1 MSGARILVVDDDP
14 AILRVV
20 SRALEGRG
28 YAVQTLT
35 EGADV
40 ERTVAESKPEAILLD
55 LVLPDSD
62 GIDICRAIR
71 AKSSVPIIVLSA
83 IGDDK
88 KKVEALD
95 EGADDYLSKP
105 FSLDELLARI
115 RVALRRQAGAA
126 RGTVLS
132 AGPLEL
138 NIEAHSALVNGTAVH
153 LTPKEFDLC
162 RLLLQEQGRIL
173 TQRLILS
180 RVWGPE
186 YVDDSHIL
194 RTFVHQLRSKLAAA
208 SPDAARLIVN
218 DPGVGYRLQVD
229 KPAEAD
235 SPAR

>member
-20 SRALEGRG
+20 SRALEARG
-28 YAVQTLT
+28 YTVETLA
-35 EGADV
+35 EAAQV
-40 ERTVAESKPEAILLD
+40 ERTVAESRPEAILLD
-55 LVLPDSD
+55 LVLPDGD
-62 GIDICRAIR
+62 GIDLCRAIR

-115 RVALRRQAGAA
+115 RVALRRQAGTA
-126 RGTVLS
+126 RGTILS

-138 NIEAHSALVNGTAVH
+138 NIEAHSVSVDGIPLH

-162 RLLLQEQGRIL
+162 RLLLQEQGRVL

-194 RTFVHQLRSKLAAA
+194 RTFVHQLRSKLAAL
-208 SPDAARLIVN
+208 SGDAAKLIVN
-218 DPGVGYRLQVD
+218 DPGIGYRLQVD
-229 KPAEAD
+229 KPAEIE
-235 SPAR
+235 SR